1 LLDHHDSEIIAS
13 VLVSQLVL
21 PFHQNANP
29 QLESLGA
36 SLLRLVVF
44 YSGLH
49 SDEIATKVREE
60 ASRYPV
66 SGRCFR
72 EVAGM
77 LHDIFRNIFVR
88 NVISTHSLSQR
99 GRYRWSTIYI
109 EEILFLTQ
117 SQTFRDS
124 SLKDIKLA
132 LESGRNT
139 AYNASVAA
147 LKSQIREMKACGN
160 TELAQDL
167 FRADIRAEIM
177 SMPSIFMKKNN
188 AELVT
193 YGFALAQQDGETIR
207 YTLAEPIAI
216 YAVMDY
222 LRTEGG
228 SEYQELMLQWLIH
241 TQEDYEV
248 QAMFGKATEW
258 FIAMVRLPVSS
269 RTVRA
274 VPYRIN

>member
-1 LLDHHDSEIIAS
+1 
-13 VLVSQLVL
+13 
-21 PFHQNANP
+21 
-29 QLESLGA
+29 
-36 SLLRLVVF
+36 
-44 YSGLH
+44 
-49 SDEIATKVREE
+49 
-60 ASRYPV
+60 
-66 SGRCFR
+66 
-72 EVAGM
+72 
-77 LHDIFRNIFVR
+77 
-88 NVISTHSLSQR
+88 
-99 GRYRWSTIYI
+99 
-109 EEILFLTQ
+109 
-117 SQTFRDS
+117 
-124 SLKDIKLA
+124 LKDIKLA

-228 SEYQELMLQWLIH
+228 SEYQELMLQWLIN

-258 FIAMVRLPVSS
+258 FIAMVRLHVSS

-274 VPYRIN
+274 VPSRIY